1 MDGLNKTNKIS
12 GEMNDSNKDQD
23 SEEPVEKIVVDLETE
38 ETKEE
43 TNVQEEVLTIDSIKM
58 KKKGKRRKTIWCLL
72 CGISKNKEVI
82 EDSRLEESTDS
93 AANRNEAE
101 KGTTQEKR
109 SIGKKQ
115 GKNINQENM
124 SFETSL

>member
-1 MDGLNKTNKIS
+1 
-12 GEMNDSNKDQD
+12 MNDSNKDQD

-43 TNVQEEVLTIDSIKM
+43 TKEETNVQEEVPTIDSIKM
-58 KKKGKRRKTIWCLL
+58 KKKGKRKTIKSCLL
-72 CGISKNKEVI
+72 CGISKNKEEI

-101 KGTTQEKR
+101 KGTTQEKK